1 MRQLSFTIALTSSLI
16 CNLSLPSAAR
26 AQGAAPAAPDAPQP
40 PANTPAEPPKKPA
53 QDAQESESEAGEAEA
68 DEEAAKAEAAEKA
81 AAEAAEA
88 EAAEAEAAEAELDA
102 DADASSFSKPP
113 KKGMAVIWGTVKDGV
128 EHDTLPE
135 AQITIPGTK
144 LKTFADFDG
153 RFRLEVPPG
162 TYNLRV
168 YVELHRPSVIKNVT
182 VVAGGV
188 EKYDV
193 EVLPDEA
200 AVETVEVVT
209 SADKASVEGQ
219 LLTRQRSAAMGDG
232 IGRAEISRTP
242 ATNAA
247 QASTRIVGATV
258 VGNRFVYVRG
268 LGERYTNALLNGT
281 PLPSPEPDRAA
292 IPLDLFPAL
301 ILENVT
307 IVKTFTP
314 DVPADFAGGSVRIET
329 RELPSKPLLQ
339 LSASLGYDTN
349 STFQSRL
356 GQKPS
361 STDWLGFDSGM
372 RKLPKGFPPYV
383 LAPGQPKPG
392 GGTIGEE
399 DLNSAG
405 RSINSTMHPQTT
417 TAPPNYSLGAVAGKG
432 WSVGKEGRLGA
443 MASLNYSRS
452 YKVRDD
458 ITMRQFR
465 PDVTIDENG
474 ERHRTETT
482 SYDLKGQQGLDKVNW
497 GALGSV
503 SYWVNQ
509 RHRITL
515 LGMHT
520 QLADSTAQLVQGVYE
535 SRGASVAS
543 ANMRYVSRALNV
555 LQLRGEHDF
564 PELHKAELRWFLTYS
579 TAARNEPDTRD
590 TVYQF
595 NDADI
600 SWNGVTTP
608 ENGSHFYSNQTEKT
622 RGGGLDWTQ
631 PVSKNPD
638 DLKLKAGGLIT
649 GKARDFS
656 ARRFTL
662 GKVRGAPNDLFL
674 CPGQDYQ
681 LNCPEPVYQNENV
694 GTIIDLQETTKPE
707 DAYKANLN
715 IYAGYLMFDAKAVK
729 DVRLVG
735 GVRVEHTDQTID
747 PYSQFSGGQAPEGAK
762 IKSTDYLPALSVT
775 YSATKKTKL
784 RAAVSETLARPQ
796 MRELAPFV
804 FADFFGAY
812 PISGNPQLKMT
823 YIKNADLRFE
833 WYPSVREVLAFSF
846 FYKSFKDPIEPY
858 VIPSGTPGIISYQN
872 AEGAKL
878 VGLEL
883 EARKSLGFITPK
895 LTDLTFVGNLTLA
908 HSRIQLDNENGLT
921 NSTNLSR
928 PMVNQAPYVI
938 NLGLDY
944 HNEAGGFDAG
954 LLYNVIGPRIVQ
966 VGTGGLDDTYAQ
978 PLHLIDAMIAK
989 EVVKHAT
996 LKLTVTNL
1004 LNSSVQETIGKS
1016 GREDRVTLQYRDGR
1030 VFTLTGTYTY

>member
-1 MRQLSFTIALTSSLI
+1 MRQLSLTIVLTSSLA
-16 CNLSLPSAAR
+16 CNLSLSSLAR
-26 AQGAAPAAPDAPQP
+26 AQSEAPSAPAAAPEAP
-40 PANTPAEPPKKPA
+40 GSTPAEPPSKAPTK
-53 QDAQESESEAGEAEA
+53 EAEA
-68 DEEAAKAEAAEKA
+68 DAAEAAPDDEGAKAEAAEPA
-81 AAEAAEA
+81 AAEAAET
-88 EAAEAEAAEAELDA
+88 EAAEAEAAEAELEG
-102 DADASSFSKPP
+102 DASSFSKAPR
-113 KKGMAVIWGTVKDGV
+113 KGMAVIWGVVKDGV

-135 AQITIPGTK
+135 ALVSIPGTQF
-144 LKTFADFDG
+144 KTIADFDG

-162 TYNLRV
+162 TYNLRI
-168 YVELHRPSVIKNVT
+168 YVELHRPSVIKNVS
-182 VVAGGV
+182 VVAGTV
-188 EKYDV
+188 EKYEV

-219 LLTRQRSAAMGDG
+219 ILTRQRSAAMGDG

-247 QASTRIVGATV
+247 QASTRIVGATI

-301 ILENVT
+301 ILDNVT

-349 STFQSRL
+349 STFRSRL
-356 GQKPS
+356 AQPPS
-361 STDWLGFDSGM
+361 STDWLGYDSGL
-372 RKLPKGFPPYV
+372 RKLPSGFPPYV

-392 GGTIGEE
+392 GGTINDE
-399 DLNSAG
+399 DLVSAG
-405 RSINSTMHPQTT
+405 RSINSTMQPHTS
-417 TAPPNYSLGAVAGKG
+417 TAPPNYSLGAVAGRG
-432 WSVGKEGRLGA
+432 WSLGGEQRLGA

-452 YKVRDD
+452 FKVRND
-458 ITMRQFR
+458 ITMRQFQ

-474 ERHRTETT
+474 ERRRTETPT
-482 SYDLKGQQGLDKVNW
+482 YNLKGQQGLDKVTW

-503 SYWVNQ
+503 SYWANQ
-509 RHRITL
+509 RHRMTL
-515 LGMHT
+515 LGLHT
-520 QLADSTAQLVQGVYE
+520 QLADSSTQLVQGEYA

-543 ANMRYVSRALNV
+543 ANLRYVSRALNV
-555 LQLRGEHDF
+555 LQLRGEHDL
-564 PELHKAELRWFLTYS
+564 PELNKAEVRWYLTYS
-579 TAARNEPDTRD
+579 TASRLEPNTRD

-595 NDADI
+595 NDADV

-622 RGGGLDWTQ
+622 RGGGLDFTQ

-638 DLKLKAGGLIT
+638 ELKLKAGGLVT
-649 GKARDFS
+649 RKTRDFA

-662 GKVRGAPNDLFL
+662 GKARGAANDLFL
-674 CPGQDYQ
+674 CPGQEYQ
-681 LNCPEPVYQNENV
+681 LSCPGPVYQYDNV
-694 GTIIDLQETTKPE
+694 GTTIDLTETTKPE
-707 DAYKANLN
+707 DAYKAGLD
-715 IYAGYLMFDAKAVK
+715 IYAGYLMVDAKALR
-729 DVRLVG
+729 DVRVVG
-735 GVRVEHTDQTID
+735 GVRVEHTDQSID
-747 PYSQFSGGQAPEGAK
+747 PYSQFSGGQAPAGAK
-762 IKSTDYLPALSVT
+762 IRSTDWLPALSLT
-775 YSATKKTKL
+775 YSATKTTKL
-784 RAAVSETLARPQ
+784 RAAVSKTLARPQ

-823 YIKNADLRFE
+823 YIQNADLRFE
-833 WYPSVREVLAFSF
+833 WFPSVREVLAFSL
-846 FYKSFKDPIEPY
+846 FYKSFADPIEPY
-858 VIPSGTPGIISYQN
+858 VIPSGTPGIISHQN
-872 AEGAKL
+872 AKGAKL
-878 VGLEL
+878 EGVEL
-883 EARKSLGFITPK
+883 EARKSLGFLTPK
-895 LTDLTFVGNLTLA
+895 LVDLTFVGNLTLA
-908 HSRIQLDNENGLT
+908 HSRIQLDDQGGLT
-921 NSTNLSR
+921 NSTNSSR

-944 HNEAGGFDAG
+944 HNEAAGFDAG

-978 PLHLIDAMIAK
+978 PMHLIDAMLAK
-989 EVVKHAT
+989 EVVKHVT
-996 LKLTVTNL
+996 VKLTGTNL
-1004 LNSSVQETIGKS
+1004 LNASVQETIGKS
-1016 GREDRVTLQYRDGR
+1016 GRDDRVTLQYRDGR
-1030 VFTLTGTYTY
+1030 VFALSGTYTY